1 MSAPPMDDTQVR
13 VVLAD
18 NNAELLR
25 AVSEVLAAAGMTVVA
40 SAATGDEAVAAVGTH
55 DPDVI
60 VLDVLMP
67 GGGAELVRQVAA
79 RSPRVRMMALTASD
93 DEETALEMLAAGVTG
108 FVSKAVLDEDL
119 ATCVR
124 RCAEGMLFVVAGCA
138 DRVRERLA
146 QLWLAGR
153 EA

>member
-1 MSAPPMDDTQVR
+1 MTGKGRDVSAPPMDDTQVR

-93 DEETALEMLAAGVTG
+93 DEETALE
-108 FVSKAVLDEDL
+108 
-119 ATCVR
+119 
-124 RCAEGMLFVVAGCA
+124 
-138 DRVRERLA
+138 
-146 QLWLAGR
+146 
-153 EA
+153 